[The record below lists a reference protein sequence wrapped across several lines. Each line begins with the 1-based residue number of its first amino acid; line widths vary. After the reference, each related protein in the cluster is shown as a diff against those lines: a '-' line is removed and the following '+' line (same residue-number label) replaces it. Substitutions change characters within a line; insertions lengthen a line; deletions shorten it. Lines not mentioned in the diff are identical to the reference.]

1 MRVEA
6 ESPLIT
12 SPMVTASDTGAFGG
26 KYSVSATPDSGKAAW
41 TFSVPSAGVYVVWAR
56 VKSPDPTKD
65 SFYVK
70 MDSGGED
77 VYDTAEGT
85 WGPNW
90 QWTRVN
96 GRNGTGVPLTLN
108 PRTFSLSAGSHTL
121 TFRGREIGTKV
132 DRVIV
137 TNDLS
142 FVPTEAP

>member
-1 MRVEA
+1 MA
-6 ESPLIT
+6 
-12 SPMVTASDTGAFGG
+12 TASDSGAFGG
-26 KYSVSATPDSGKAAW
+26 KYISTSTADSGKAAW
-41 TFSVPSAGVYVVWAR
+41 TFNVATAGVYVVWAR
-56 VKSPDPTKD
+56 VKSPDATRD

-70 MDSGGED
+70 MDSGVED

-96 GRNGTGVPLTLN
+96 GRNGTGIPLTLN

-121 TFRGREIGTKV
+121 TFRGREVGTKI

-137 TNDLS
+137 TNNLS
-142 FVPTEAP
+142 FVPTEVP